1 MDPQEHSNLSAAPI
15 ERNHFPPFSWFSKRI
30 RLSLIRALSR
40 VAGLFVIFAFSAVCC
55 DAQEPTDATQ
65 TTTKPDAN
73 QIQVNWLYG
82 AFLPRDVPLE
92 PLNNRQRRQLYFRQ
106 TYTTWGIYAKTGLF
120 AVGDQASNSPPDWGD
135 GFGGYSRRFASRFGQ
150 FAVQNTFSAAGDY
163 LLQYEPR
170 YERCR
175 CSGGWRR
182 ARHALVRN
190 FVTYDK
196 TERNIRP
203 RIALYAGAMGAG
215 MIAST
220 WKPEPKDPWRNG
232 YQSVLTQAVF
242 GCLSNVIGEFA
253 PDILKKLGRK

>member
-1 MDPQEHSNLSAAPI
+1 MYLEEHRNLIAAPI
-15 ERNHFPPFSWFSKRI
+15 ERNQFLSGSRFSAGIRI
-30 RLSLIRALSR
+30 SLIRVLIGVLR
-40 VAGLFVIFAFSAVCC
+40 LVVIFTFVAVCC
-55 DAQEPTDATQ
+55 NAQEPTDATQ
-65 TTTKPDAN
+65 TTSKPEAN

-92 PLNNRQRRQLYFRQ
+92 PLTNRQRRQLYIRQ

-135 GFGGYSRRFASRFGQ
+135 GFGGYGRRFASRFGQ
-150 FAVQNTFSAAGDY
+150 FAIQNTLSAAGDY

-182 ARHALVRN
+182 TRHALIRN

-220 WKPEPKDPWRNG
+220 WKPEPRDPWRNG
-232 YQSVLTQAVF
+232 YQSMLTQAVF